1 MWEKHS
7 VGTVYIDSLQCGPHG
22 THTVFVLWTTLQI
35 LSFLFFISKAAWAY
49 WVQYGH
55 QTQSSWVRRQC
66 QTQEPPHPRLLGLS
80 WLPDPIQIR
89 SNSLG
94 SSDHATPKRIESSGQ
109 TKPKNLVCGP
119 KVLKPAWLS
128 DPCIGSRT
136 IDHGRLGGL
145 SCTIVNCCKKSWI
158 AKIER

>member
-1 MWEKHS
+1 VDH
-7 VGTVYIDSLQCGPHG
+7 TVHIQCLHCGPHCRYCL
-22 THTVFVLWTTLQI
+22 FY
-35 LSFLFFISKAAWAY
+35 FLFQKLFGRIGSSMAIRPKVLGLDVNIKPKSRQTQDY
-49 WVQYGH
+49 WVWHGYQIQY
-55 QTQSSWVRRQC
+55 
-66 QTQEPPHPRLLGLS
+66 
-80 WLPDPIQIR
+80 R

-136 IDHGRLGGL
+136 INHGRLGGL

-158 AKIER
+158 AKIERWKN